1 MAARNW
7 TLPPPAAAA
16 DAADVEAQAARL
28 AGLADRALHCS
39 CSTRTSPSQ
48 VALSQQQAAAAA
60 VGQVAVVRTAK
71 VVVERELLILAMA
84 VQAEAALA
92 GVGEPEDPEVT
103 LCPSRLWDLSQRP
116 RTQR

>member
-1 MAARNW
+1 
-7 TLPPPAAAA
+7 
-16 DAADVEAQAARL
+16 
-28 AGLADRALHCS
+28 
-39 CSTRTSPSQ
+39 
-48 VALSQQQAAAAA
+48 
-60 VGQVAVVRTAK
+60 
-71 VVVERELLILAMA
+71 MA